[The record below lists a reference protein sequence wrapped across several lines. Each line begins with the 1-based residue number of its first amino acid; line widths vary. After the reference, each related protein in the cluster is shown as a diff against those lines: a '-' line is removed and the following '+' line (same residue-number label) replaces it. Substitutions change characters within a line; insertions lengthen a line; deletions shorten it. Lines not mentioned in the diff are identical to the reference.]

1 MRKKVAYII
10 RSALAK
16 MGAKSIN
23 AQFILSYG
31 IVFICA
37 SVTIFSLYQ
46 TLGQSATDINVA
58 GRQRMLSQRMAKEA
72 ILVAQQIESR
82 EVLQQT
88 ISLFEKSHMMLINGD
103 KEQGVHA
110 IADKRII
117 QQMGIVQALWDS
129 YQQTIINYAD
139 QPTES
144 GIREIH
150 QQSPVILKEM
160 HKAVGMMADHANS
173 AKKQLLLIAFAMT
186 VIVLCMVLLTHFFGM
201 SVMMQEVKLLRDRL
215 LKVSEGDFTSPLDEP
230 EADTEIDQMFKA
242 YNKMLVNVSEM
253 IRGVHRVATMINKDS
268 EKVMEKMNGTQQ
280 AVQQQHLEIDQV
292 ATAMNEM
299 TATVQDVARNTV
311 QASEA
316 ANEANQQ
323 AESGQKIVQQTIR
336 SIEAMA
342 SKVRES
348 SEVMKKL
355 DNDSQAVG
363 QVLSVITAVA
373 DQTNLLALNAA
384 IEAARAGEQGRGF
397 AVVADEV
404 RTLAQRTQQ
413 STQEISTIIE
423 HLQKQAHEAVT
434 VINSTHEQADDSVKQ
449 AAIAGETL
457 VSIVSAVM
465 TITDMSNQIAT
476 AAEQQSH
483 VAEEMDKNI
492 TNIAGVADHTKQAVE
507 DSVDVADDISMEV
520 EQMYNMMSE
529 FKTS

>member
-1 MRKKVAYII
+1 MRKKIAYII
-10 RSALAK
+10 RFALAK
-16 MGAKSIN
+16 AGAKSIN
-23 AQFILSYG
+23 AQFLLSYG
-31 IVFICA
+31 VIAVCAIVT
-37 SVTIFSLYQ
+37 VFSLYQ

-58 GRQRMLSQRMAKEA
+58 GRQRMLSQRIAKEA

-88 ISLFEKSHMMLINGD
+88 IALFEQSHHMLMNGN
-103 KEQGVHA
+103 KEKGVHA
-110 IADKRII
+110 ITDKKII
-117 QQMGIVQALWDS
+117 QQMSNVENLWAS
-129 YQQTIINYAD
+129 YHKTIINYVE
-139 QPTES
+139 QPTAT
-144 GIREIH
+144 GLQEIYK
-150 QQSPVILKEM
+150 QSPVILKEM
-160 HKAVGMMADHANS
+160 HKAVGMMAGHAN
-173 AKKQLLLIAFAMT
+173 AANNKLLITAFVMT
-186 VIVLCMVLLTHFFGM
+186 IIVLCTVLLNHFFGM
-201 SVMMQEVKLLRDRL
+201 SVMMQEVKILRDRL
-215 LKVSEGDFTSPLDEP
+215 LKVSKGDFTSPLEEP
-230 EADTEIDQMFKA
+230 KTDTEIDQMFKA
-242 YNKMLVNVSEM
+242 YNKMLANVGEM
-253 IRGVHRVATMINKDS
+253 IRGVHRVAKMINKDS
-268 EKVMEKMNGTQQ
+268 EKVMEKMKGTQQ

-299 TATVQDVARNTV
+299 TATVQDVASNTV

-413 STQEISTIIE
+413 STQEISTIID
-423 HLQKQAHEAVT
+423 HLQKQAQEAVT

-449 AAIAGETL
+449 AAVAGDTL
-457 VSIVSAVM
+457 ASIVSAVM

-529 FKTS
+529 FKIS